1 MSAHRGSRD
10 LVITLGAVVV
20 AIACALALSVG
31 LAMGHSRIAA
41 NALYPTGAGMMGP
54 GQWGPGMMG
63 PGRSPAVPSCAAPAL
78 PGTVVDVTLADMHG
92 MMGPGGMMGSGWNGQ
107 YGPAQTGYRGPG
119 MGMEMMGMM
128 RILINP
134 ATVPPGQVS
143 FRVTN
148 AGALNH
154 ELVVM
159 PLAKG
164 QYPGQRAIG
173 PDGKVDEVGSLGEA
187 SRTCGADRGEDNPSN
202 NGIAAGASGW
212 TTVTLTPGRYE
223 LICNITGHY
232 WTGMYAELD
241 VSPPK

>member
-1 MSAHRGSRD
+1 MSTRRASRD
-10 LVITLGAVVV
+10 LAIALGAVVV
-20 AIACALALSVG
+20 AIACAVALSVG
-31 LAMGHSRIAA
+31 LAMRHGRIAA
-41 NALYPTGAGMMGP
+41 NYPYP
-54 GQWGPGMMG
+54 IGPGMAG
-63 PGRSPAVPSCAAPAL
+63 FAPSPAVSACAAPAL
-78 PGTVVDVTLADMHG
+78 PGAVVDVTLTDMHG
-92 MMGPGGMMGSGWNGQ
+92 MMGPTMM
-107 YGPAQTGYRGPG
+107 G
-119 MGMEMMGMM
+119 MGMVGMM

-154 ELVVM
+154 ELVVL
-159 PLAKG
+159 PLAQG

-173 PDGKVDEVGSLGEA
+173 PDGKVDETGSLGEA
-187 SRTCGADRGEDNPSN
+187 SRTCGADRGDDKPGET
-202 NGIAAGASGW
+202 GIASGASGW

>member
-1 MSAHRGSRD
+1 MSPLRGSRD
-10 LVITLGAVVV
+10 LAIALGAVVV
-20 AIACALALSVG
+20 AIACAVALGVG
-31 LAMGHSRIAA
+31 LTLRHNGIGA
-41 NALYPTGAGMMGP
+41 NPPYLT
-54 GQWGPGMMG
+54 GPGMMG
-63 PGRSPAVPSCAAPAL
+63 PGRSPAVTSCAAPAL
-78 PGTVVDVTLADMHG
+78 PGTVVDVTLTDMHA
-92 MMGPGGMMGSGWNGQ
+92 MMGPGWSGQRGPAQYGYQGRGMGMMG
-107 YGPAQTGYRGPG
+107 
-119 MGMEMMGMM
+119 MMGMM

-154 ELVVM
+154 ELVVL

-164 QYPGQRAIG
+164 HYLGQRTVG
-173 PDGKVDEVGSLGEA
+173 PDGKVDEAGSLGEA
-187 SRTCGADRGEDNPSN
+187 SRTCAADRGEDNPSSA
-202 NGIAAGASGW
+202 GIAPGASGW

-241 VSPPK
+241 VSPAK